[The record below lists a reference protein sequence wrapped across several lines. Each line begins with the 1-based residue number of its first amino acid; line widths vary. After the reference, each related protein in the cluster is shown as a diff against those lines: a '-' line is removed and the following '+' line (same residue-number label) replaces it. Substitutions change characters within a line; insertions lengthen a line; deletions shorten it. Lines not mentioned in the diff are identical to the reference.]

1 MDGSYEMV
9 PIAALFCCYSWYAR
23 PLSYIV
29 AIEVCLKVCQLYNTF
44 LSIHVSNTQFQHK
57 TVTSKRQSYE
67 QGSSKSYAGKLDF
80 EHPSHGF
87 AKI

>member
-9 PIAALFCCYSWYAR
+9 PIAAQCGSYSWYAR

-44 LSIHVSNTQFQHK
+44 LSIHVSNTQFQ
-57 TVTSKRQSYE
+57 R
-67 QGSSKSYAGKLDF
+67 
-80 EHPSHGF
+80 
-87 AKI
+87 